1 MSWGWVLEDQADGSM
16 NLLYTATKADIGASI
31 KFGRAALGLMVA
43 WAFNYLSVFDRATG
57 LARHSKLS
65 RSRYMIPSEPNNHY
79 EHALRRSWFSGVCF
93 SM

>member
-43 WAFNYLSVFDRATG
+43 WAFNYL
-57 LARHSKLS
+57 
-65 RSRYMIPSEPNNHY
+65 
-79 EHALRRSWFSGVCF
+79 
-93 SM
+93 